1 MWGENSM
8 SFCPTMAE
16 ILLQCHW
23 KVETNIESDIGLTL
37 KDCSQTEVGAW
48 QESGREAEAWTST
61 HKDTFILVLL

>member
-37 KDCSQTEVGAW
+37 KDCSQTEVGA
-48 QESGREAEAWTST
+48 
-61 HKDTFILVLL
+61 